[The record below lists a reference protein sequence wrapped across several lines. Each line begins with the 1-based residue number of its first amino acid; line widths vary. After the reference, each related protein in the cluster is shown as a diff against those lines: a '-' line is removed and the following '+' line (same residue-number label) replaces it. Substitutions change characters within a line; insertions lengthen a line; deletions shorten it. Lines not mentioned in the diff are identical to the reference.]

1 MSGKS
6 DPHPA
11 ASPHGEITQLL
22 EACSS
27 GERDAFDRLIPLV
40 YGDLRAIAHLR
51 LVSERP
57 DHTLNTTAIVHEAY
71 VKLVDQA
78 TATWRDRA
86 HFFAVAA
93 RVMRHILIDYAR
105 ERTAE
110 KRGGGALHLPLDED
124 LAGEEPR
131 MVELLALDEALSRLG
146 QKDARLER
154 VVECRFFGGMSM
166 QETAETLGSSLR
178 TTERDWKRARAYLYQ
193 ALS

>member
-1 MSGKS
+1 MSSKS
-6 DPHPA
+6 DSDPA
-11 ASPHGEITQLL
+11 TSPYGEITRLL

-40 YGDLRAIAHLR
+40 YGDLRAIAHGR

-71 VKLVDQA
+71 IKLVDQA

-93 RVMRHILIDYAR
+93 RVMRHILIDHAR

-110 KRGGGALHLPLDED
+110 KRGGGALHLPLDER
-124 LAGEEPR
+124 LAGAEPR
-131 MVELLALDEALSRLG
+131 LVELLALDEALSRLG
-146 QKDARLER
+146 ERDARLER

-166 QETAETLGSSLR
+166 EETAESLGSSLR
-178 TTERDWKRARAYLYQ
+178 TTERDWKRARTYLYQ